1 VAEHEPTLRRV
12 RFQGGREATGPLTL
26 GQRNVLS
33 WVRNETDPFSAVMR
47 WQFSLPHDT
56 TLADVEQALA
66 VLLSRHEALR
76 STYRIDQDKPSQQVI
91 GSGELAIEVHELLD
105 TEADDVVAE
114 RLIDRLR
121 GLGID
126 FTAGLPLRIAV
137 ATRSGRPVVAVGV
150 DSHLAV
156 DFASIAMIG
165 QQFSELIADPAGRQ
179 VGKPCHQPL
188 DQAEL
193 ECSRH
198 GRRQADSAL
207 KYWET
212 HLRAAPQCL
221 YPVPLPDELEP
232 GYVSGFLYSSAA
244 GQALGHILARTGVSR
259 PAILLAALSAV
270 LSLRTGTRRCT
281 FVSVSG
287 NRFRLRLRDYIG
299 TLAQDGLV
307 ALAVDTEGFDEL
319 AVRAKRATLGSN
331 ANSMFDAAALWQLI
345 DDVGA
350 ERGVA
355 FSRDFTIN
363 DVSAHLD
370 IDTELSLDDPAKL
383 AGVLDQSTV
392 EFAESPPFPVVLM
405 CNPFRLT
412 PELHLALT
420 GDTSRVSRAEI
431 EGLLRGVE
439 RLLVAAATGD
449 VSLSRLAE
457 ITGLQPV
464 ARNADWVFIDECWVK
479 LSEARRL
486 LSEAAG
492 GDCYVAVSDDGALTG
507 YVGGGTNVER
517 LHADCMTLL
526 RQPGWQLAMAPAHY
540 VLCDGAPAEVFD
552 AAGWQARPVV
562 AEGPGRP
569 RSDPEPAG

>member
-1 VAEHEPTLRRV
+1 MAEQEPVLRRV
-12 RFQGGREATGPLTL
+12 RFQGAREASGPLTL

-33 WVRNETDPFSAVMR
+33 WVRDETDPFSAVMR
-47 WQFSLPHDT
+47 WQFSLTPT
-56 TLADVEQALA
+56 TSLSDIEQALA
-66 VLLSRHEALR
+66 VLLGRHEALR
-76 STYRIDQDKPSQQVI
+76 TTYRIDQDVPCQQVI
-91 GSGELAIEVHELLD
+91 GTAELVIEVHELTD
-105 TEADDVVAE
+105 TEADDAVAE
-114 RLIDRLR
+114 RLIERLR
-121 GLGID
+121 GQGID
-126 FTAGLPLRIAV
+126 FTAELPLRFAV
-137 ATRSGRPVVAVGV
+137 ATRADRPVVAVGV
-150 DSHLAV
+150 YSHLAV

-179 VGKPCHQPL
+179 VGEPGHQPL

-193 ECSRH
+193 EGSRH

-207 KYWET
+207 RYWQT
-212 HLRAAPQCL
+212 HLRAAPQSL
-221 YPVPLPDELEP
+221 YPMPPPEEPVP
-232 GYVSGFLYSSAA
+232 GYLSGFLYSSAA

-270 LSLRTGTRRCT
+270 LSLRTGIRRCT

-307 ALAVDTEGFDEL
+307 ALSVDTDGFDEL

-331 ANSMFDAAALWQLI
+331 TNSMFDSVALWQLI

-370 IDTELSLDDPAKL
+370 AGTELSLDDPAKL
-383 AGVLDQSTV
+383 TGLLDQSTV
-392 EFAESPPFPVVLM
+392 EFAGSPPFPVVLM

-431 EGLLRGVE
+431 EALLRGVE
-439 RLLVAAATGD
+439 RLLVAAAAGD
-449 VSLSRLAE
+449 VPLSRLAE
-457 ITGLQPV
+457 ITGLQQV
-464 ARNADWVFIDECWVK
+464 QRDADWVFVDECWVK
-479 LSEARRL
+479 LSEVRRL
-486 LSEAAG
+486 LAEATGQVCFAL
-492 GDCYVAVSDDGALTG
+492 VSDGGALTG
-507 YVGGGTNVER
+507 YLAGGSDVEQV
-517 LHADCMTLL
+517 HADCMRLL
-526 RQPGWQLAMAPAHY
+526 RQPGWPLAMAPAHY
-540 VLCDGAPAEVFD
+540 VLCDGAPAELAD
-552 AAGWQARPVV
+552 AAGWQAIPVV
-562 AEGPGRP
+562 AEGPGRNV
-569 RSDPEPAG
+569 